1 MRPTVSVPVL
11 LALAALAVPAAANHK
26 KPITASYDV
35 TAPVPY
41 PVDGSSHCA
50 DGTEGVTKG
59 SKDFTLP
66 DRGVLQ
72 VEMSGFLGDWVLELF
87 DAKGRMIGQ
96 AAQLDPLNTAPVR
109 KLTYKK
115 GTPRQPVR
123 IVVCNVN
130 GGPTA
135 KVRYTF
141 TYR

>member
-1 MRPTVSVPVL
+1 MRPTGPVL
-11 LALAALAVPAAANHK
+11 LALATLLAAPAAANHK
-26 KPITASYDV
+26 KPITASYEV

-41 PVDGSSHCA
+41 PVDGSSHCT
-50 DGTEGVTKG
+50 DGVEGLTKG

-72 VEMSGFLGDWVLELF
+72 IEMSGFLGDWVLELF
-87 DAKGRMIGQ
+87 DAKGRMLGQ

-115 GTPRQPVR
+115 GTPRQAVR
-123 IVVCNVN
+123 IVACNVN

-135 KVRYTF
+135 QVRYTF